1 MSAQTI
7 WTQASQL
14 ITSTTGNSGPLTVGN
29 YAEIAVDINI
39 TGKQGTSPTI
49 QFFIDRLGV
58 DGIYYPL
65 WQSASQ
71 SSSPA
76 QVSTSIGAGLAIS
89 QSFGGTVQFRW
100 SIGGSSTPGWTY
112 SVSLIGK

>member
-7 WTQASQL
+7 WTQTSTL
-14 ITSTTGNSGPLTVGN
+14 ITASNNSGILSVGN

-39 TGKQGTSPTI
+39 TSNQGSSPTI
-49 QFFIDRLGV
+49 QFFIDRLGT

-65 WQSASQ
+65 WQSSTQ
-71 SSSPA
+71 SSSSA

-100 SIGGSSTPGWTY
+100 TIGGSSTPGFKY

>member
-7 WTQASQL
+7 WTQASTL
-14 ITSTTGNSGPLTVGN
+14 ITASNVNGPLTVGN
-29 YAEIAVDINI
+29 YVEIAVDINI
-39 TGKQGTSPTI
+39 TGKQGSSPTI

-65 WQSASQ
+65 WQSSTQ
-71 SSSPA
+71 STSPA
-76 QVSTSIGAGLAIS
+76 QVSTSIGAGLSIS

-100 SIGGSSTPGWTY
+100 SIGGSSSPGWTY

>member
-14 ITSTTGNSGPLTVGN
+14 ITSTTGNSGLLSVGN
-29 YAEIAVDINI
+29 FVELALDINV
-39 TGKQGTSPTI
+39 TGKQGTSPTL

-58 DGIYYPL
+58 DGIYYNIWTSTQYTTTP
-65 WQSASQ
+65 QTVSQ
-71 SSSPA
+71 
-76 QVSTSIGAGLAIS
+76 SIGAGLTTS
-89 QSFGGTVQFRW
+89 VSFGGTIQFRW

-112 SVSLIGK
+112 SVSIQGK